1 MSDRDDLGLL
11 APAERDLRLDLMRG
25 IGQWMVFLDHIPYD
39 IVSWLTLRN
48 YGFSDAAE
56 FFVFISG
63 YTAGFVYGPA
73 VANRQYLAASKRLLK
88 RAWQLYIAHIFLFLF
103 FIAQIAR
110 AARRFDNPMYG
121 NEYNIFLFLEHPDV
135 MIGQALMLKF
145 KPVDL
150 DVLPL
155 YIVLVLALPA
165 ILWGLYKRPGL
176 TLLGSAIFYVLARVF
191 DWNLPSFPS
200 GNWYFNPFAWQLLF
214 VFGAWCGVTKAE
226 KIAPLIKS
234 RAVMAL
240 ALAWIAFSFL
250 IVMTWHVPWLD
261 AMVPRWMIH
270 IIYPIDKSDLDMFR
284 LVHFLA
290 LAVVFVRYVP
300 RRWPGLRSRALRPLI
315 LIGQN
320 SLPIFCL
327 GVFLSFAAHW
337 FLVQIEGDVTAQILV
352 SLAGMMIMVAVAWV
366 LNKFK
371 ALPDHFAL
379 PKAAAPEQAVRRA
392 LPRGPSNSPA

>member
-1 MSDRDDLGLL
+1 MADRNGVGLL

-39 IVSWLTLRN
+39 IVTWLTLRN

-73 VANRQYLAASKRLLK
+73 MAHGQYFAATKRLLK
-88 RAWQLYIAHIFLFLF
+88 RAWQLYVAHIFLFLVF
-103 FIAQIAR
+103 VAQIAR

-121 NEYNIFLFLEHPDV
+121 DEYNIFLFLEHPDV
-135 MIGQALMLKF
+135 MIGQTLMLKF

-155 YIVLVLALPA
+155 YIVLVLALPM
-165 ILWGLYKRPGL
+165 ILWGLIKAPRW
-176 TLLGSAIFYVLARVF
+176 TLLASAVLYVLARMF
-191 DWNLPSFPS
+191 DWNLPSFPG
-200 GNWYFNPFAWQLLF
+200 GNWYFNPFAWQMLF
-214 VFGAWCGVTKAE
+214 VFGAWCGLTKAAE
-226 KIAPLIKS
+226 IAPLIRS
-234 RAVMAL
+234 RAVLIA

-250 IVMTWHVPWLD
+250 IVMTWHVPALG
-261 AMVPRWMIH
+261 AMIPKWMMN

-284 LVHFLA
+284 LIHFLA
-290 LAVVFVRYVP
+290 LAAVFVRYIP
-300 RRWPGLRSRALRPLI
+300 RQWPALHSRILRPLI

-337 FLVQIEGDVTAQILV
+337 FLVQIEGDILAQILV
-352 SLAGMMIMVAVAWV
+352 SVAGMAIMVGAAWL
-366 LNKFK
+366 LNMFK
-371 ALPDHFAL
+371 AVPDHFE
-379 PKAAAPEQAVRRA
+379 PSKTVAPETA
-392 LPRGPSNSPA
+392 

>member
-1 MSDRDDLGLL
+1 MADRNGVGLL

-39 IVSWLTLRN
+39 VVTWLTLRN

-73 VANRQYLAASKRLLK
+73 VAYGQYFAATKRLLK
-88 RAWQLYIAHIFLFLF
+88 RAWQLYVAHIFLFLF
-103 FIAQIAR
+103 FVAQIAR

-135 MIGQALMLKF
+135 MIGQTLMLKF

-155 YIVLVLALPA
+155 YIVLVLALPM
-165 ILWGLYKRPGL
+165 ILYGLVKIPRW
-176 TLLGSAIFYVLARVF
+176 TLLGSAVLYVLARMF
-191 DWNLPSFPS
+191 DWNLPSFPG
-200 GNWYFNPFAWQLLF
+200 GNWYFNPFAWQMLF
-214 VFGAWCGVTKAE
+214 VFGAWCGLTKAAE
-226 KIAPLIKS
+226 IAPLIKS
-234 RAVMAL
+234 RAVEIL

-250 IVMTWHVPWLD
+250 IVMTWHIPALGALVPQ
-261 AMVPRWMIH
+261 WMIH

-284 LVHFLA
+284 LIHFLA
-290 LAVVFVRYVP
+290 LAVVFVRYIP
-300 RRWPGLRSRALRPLI
+300 RQWPALHSPILRPLI

-320 SLPIFCL
+320 SLPMFCL

-337 FLVQIEGDVTAQILV
+337 FLVQIEGDILAQILV
-352 SLAGMMIMVAVAWV
+352 SVTGMAIMVGAAW
-366 LNKFK
+366 LLSKFK
-371 ALPDHFAL
+371 AVPDHFEVSS
-379 PKAAAPEQAVRRA
+379 PAAPETA
-392 LPRGPSNSPA
+392 

>member
-1 MSDRDDLGLL
+1 MADQRGPGLL
-11 APAERDLRLDLMRG
+11 SPAERDLRLDLMRG

-39 IVSWLTLRN
+39 VVSWLTLRN

-73 VANRQYLAASKRLLK
+73 VVHGQLLGATKRLLK

-110 AARRFDNPMYG
+110 AARKFDNPMYG

-155 YIVLVLALPA
+155 YIVLVLALPV
-165 ILWGLYKRPGL
+165 ILWGLVKRPYW
-176 TLLGSAIFYVLARVF
+176 TMLGSAVLYVLARLF

-214 VFGAWCGVTKAE
+214 VFGAWCGLSGAV
-226 KIAPLIKS
+226 KIAPLIRS
-234 RAVMAL
+234 RAVLAL
-240 ALAWIAFSFL
+240 ALVWIAFSFL
-250 IVMTWHVPWLD
+250 IVMTWHVPMLD
-261 AMVPRWMIH
+261 AMVPKWLIH
-270 IIYPIDKSDLDMFR
+270 VIYPIDKSDLDMFR
-284 LVHFLA
+284 LIHFLA
-290 LAVVFVRYVP
+290 LAVVFVRYIP
-300 RRWPGLRSRALRPLI
+300 RSWPMLHSRVLRPLV
-315 LIGQN
+315 LIGQH
-320 SLPIFCL
+320 SLPMFCL

-337 FLVQIEGDVTAQILV
+337 FLVQIEGDVIAQILV
-352 SLAGMMIMVAVAWV
+352 SVAGMMAMVGAAW
-366 LNKFK
+366 LLDRFK
-371 ALPDHFAL
+371 AVPDHFELTGEPSKGL
-379 PKAAAPEQAVRRA
+379 PKQATPESA
-392 LPRGPSNSPA
+392 

>member
-1 MSDRDDLGLL
+1 LS
-11 APAERDLRLDLMRG
+11 PAERDLRLDLMRG

-39 IVSWLTLRN
+39 VVSWLTLRN

-73 VANRQYLAASKRLLK
+73 VIYGQLLGATKRLLK

-103 FIAQIAR
+103 FTAQIAR
-110 AARRFDNPMYG
+110 AARKFDNPMYG

-135 MIGQALMLKF
+135 MIGQTLMLKF

-155 YIVLVLALPA
+155 YIVLVLALPL
-165 ILWGLYKRPGL
+165 ILWGLVKRPYL
-176 TLLGSAIFYVLARVF
+176 TMLGSAVLYVLARVF

-214 VFGAWCGVTKAE
+214 VFGAWCGLTGAV
-226 KIAPLIKS
+226 KIAPLIRS
-234 RAVMAL
+234 RVVLAL
-240 ALAWIAFSFL
+240 ALVWIAFSFV
-250 IVMTWHVPWLD
+250 IVMTWHVPMLD
-261 AMVPRWMIH
+261 AMVPKWLIH

-284 LVHFLA
+284 LIHFLA
-290 LAVVFVRYVP
+290 LAVVFVRYIP
-300 RRWPGLRSRALRPLI
+300 RSWPMLHSRLLRPLV
-315 LIGQN
+315 LIGQH

-337 FLVQIEGDVTAQILV
+337 FLVQIEGDVVAQILV
-352 SLAGMMIMVAVAWV
+352 SLAGMMAMVGAAWV
-366 LNKFK
+366 LDRFK
-371 ALPDHFAL
+371 AVPDHFELSGEPSKGL
-379 PKAAAPEQAVRRA
+379 PKQATPESAT
-392 LPRGPSNSPA
+392 P

>member
-1 MSDRDDLGLL
+1 MADRNGVGLL
-11 APAERDLRLDLMRG
+11 AVAERDLRLDLMRG

-39 IVSWLTLRN
+39 VVTWLTLRN

-73 VANRQYLAASKRLLK
+73 VAYGQYFAATKRLLK
-88 RAWQLYIAHIFLFLF
+88 RAWQLYVAHIFLFLF
-103 FIAQIAR
+103 FVAQIAR

-135 MIGQALMLKF
+135 MIGQTLMLKF

-155 YIVLVLALPA
+155 YIVLVLALPL
-165 ILWGLYKRPGL
+165 ILYGLVKVPRW
-176 TLLGSAIFYVLARVF
+176 TLLASAVLYVLARMF
-191 DWNLPSFPS
+191 DWNLPSFPG
-200 GNWYFNPFAWQLLF
+200 GNWYFNPFAWQMLF
-214 VFGAWCGVTKAE
+214 VFGAWCGLTKAAE
-226 KIAPLIKS
+226 IAPLIKS
-234 RAVMAL
+234 RAVEIL

-250 IVMTWHVPWLD
+250 IVMTWHIPALGALVPQ
-261 AMVPRWMIH
+261 WMIH

-284 LVHFLA
+284 LIHFLA
-290 LAVVFVRYVP
+290 LAVVFVRYIP
-300 RRWPGLRSRALRPLI
+300 RQWPALHSPILRPLI

-320 SLPIFCL
+320 SLPMFCL

-337 FLVQIEGDVTAQILV
+337 FLVQIEGDILAQILV
-352 SLAGMMIMVAVAWV
+352 SVTGMAIMVGAAW
-366 LNKFK
+366 LLSKFK
-371 ALPDHFAL
+371 AVPDHFEVSS
-379 PKAAAPEQAVRRA
+379 PAAPETA
-392 LPRGPSNSPA
+392 

>member
-1 MSDRDDLGLL
+1 MADRNGVGLL

-39 IVSWLTLRN
+39 VVTWLTLRN

-73 VANRQYLAASKRLLK
+73 VAYGQYFAATKRLLK
-88 RAWQLYIAHIFLFLF
+88 RAWQLYVAHIFLFLF
-103 FIAQIAR
+103 FVAQIAR

-135 MIGQALMLKF
+135 MIGQTLMLKF

-155 YIVLVLALPA
+155 YIVLVLALPM
-165 ILWGLYKRPGL
+165 ILYGLVKIPRW
-176 TLLGSAIFYVLARVF
+176 TLFASAVLYVLARMF
-191 DWNLPSFPS
+191 DWNLPSFPG
-200 GNWYFNPFAWQLLF
+200 GNWYFNPFAWQMLF
-214 VFGAWCGVTKAE
+214 VFGAWCGLTKAAE
-226 KIAPLIKS
+226 IAPLIKS
-234 RAVMAL
+234 RAVEIL

-250 IVMTWHVPWLD
+250 IVMTWHIPALGALVPQ
-261 AMVPRWMIH
+261 WMIH

-284 LVHFLA
+284 LIHFLA
-290 LAVVFVRYVP
+290 LAVVFVRYIP
-300 RRWPGLRSRALRPLI
+300 RQWPALHSPILRPLI

-320 SLPIFCL
+320 SLPMFCL

-337 FLVQIEGDVTAQILV
+337 FLVQIEGDIPAQILV
-352 SLAGMMIMVAVAWV
+352 SVAGMAIMVGAAW
-366 LNKFK
+366 LLSKFK
-371 ALPDHFAL
+371 AVPDHFEVADTVA
-379 PKAAAPEQAVRRA
+379 PKTA
-392 LPRGPSNSPA
+392 

>member
-1 MSDRDDLGLL
+1 MPDQNDDGLL
-11 APAERDLRLDLMRG
+11 GPGERDLRLDLVRG

-73 VANRQYLAASKRLLK
+73 MAHGQFLAATKRLLK
-88 RAWQLYIAHIFLFLF
+88 RAWQLYVAHIFLFLF
-103 FIAQIAR
+103 FVAQIAR

-121 NEYNIFLFLEHPDV
+121 NEYNIFLFLERPDI
-135 MIGQALMLKF
+135 MIGQTLMLKF

-165 ILWGLYKRPGL
+165 ILLGLVKFPRL
-176 TLLGSAIFYVLARVF
+176 TLLGSAVFYALARYF
-191 DWNLPSFPS
+191 DWNLPSYPG

-214 VFGAWCGVTKAE
+214 VFGVWCGLNGAAE
-226 KIAPLIKS
+226 IGALIRS
-234 RAVMAL
+234 RAALIL
-240 ALAWIAFSFL
+240 ALIWIAFSFV
-250 IVMTWHVPWLD
+250 IVMTWHIPVVD
-261 AMVPRWMIH
+261 AMVPKWLIK
-270 IIYPIDKSDLDMFR
+270 IIYPIDKSDLDLFR

-290 LAVVFVRYVP
+290 LAVVFVRYIP
-300 RRWPGLRSRALRPLI
+300 RDWPGLRSKLAYPLI
-315 LIGQN
+315 LMGQH

-337 FLVQIEGDVTAQILV
+337 FLVQIEGDIPAQIMV
-352 SLAGMMIMVAVAWV
+352 SVVGMTTMVATAWV
-366 LNKFK
+366 LGKFK
-371 ALPDHFAL
+371 ALPDHFASRNPVT
-379 PKAAAPEQAVRRA
+379 PKSV
-392 LPRGPSNSPA
+392 

>member
-1 MSDRDDLGLL
+1 MTDHKDEGLL

-73 VANRQYLAASKRLLK
+73 MAHGQFLAATKRLLK
-88 RAWQLYIAHIFLFLF
+88 RAWQLYVAHIFLFLF
-103 FIAQIAR
+103 FVAQIAR
-110 AARRFDNPMYG
+110 AARRSDNPMYG
-121 NEYNIFLFLEHPDV
+121 NEYNILLFLEHPDI
-135 MIGQALMLKF
+135 MIGQALALKF

-165 ILWGLYKRPGL
+165 VLWGLVKLPRW
-176 TLLGSAIFYVLARVF
+176 TLLGSAVLYVLARIF
-191 DWNLPSFPS
+191 DWNLPSFP
-200 GNWYFNPFAWQLLF
+200 GGKWYFNPFAWQLLF
-214 VFGAWCGVTKAE
+214 VFGVWCGLNRATE
-226 KIAPLIKS
+226 IAALIRS
-234 RAVMAL
+234 RAVLTL
-240 ALAWIAFSFL
+240 AVAWIVFSFL
-250 IVMTWHVPWLD
+250 IVMSWHVPLLESLIPKPL
-261 AMVPRWMIH
+261 MH
-270 IIYPIDKSDLDMFR
+270 LIYPIDKSDLDMFR
-284 LVHFLA
+284 LIHFLA
-290 LAVVFVRYVP
+290 LAAVFVRYVP
-300 RRWPGLRSRALRPLI
+300 RDWPMLHSNLLRPLV
-315 LIGQN
+315 LCGQH

-337 FLVQIEGDVTAQILV
+337 FLVQIEGDIPAQIMV
-352 SLAGMMIMVAVAWV
+352 SVLGIMAMVATAW
-366 LNKFK
+366 LLDRFK

-379 PKAAAPEQAVRRA
+379 PKAATSKSA
-392 LPRGPSNSPA
+392 

>member
-1 MSDRDDLGLL
+1 MADHNDDGLL

-73 VANRQYLAASKRLLK
+73 MAHGQVLAATKRLLK
-88 RAWQLYIAHIFLFLF
+88 RAWQLYVAHIFLFLF
-103 FIAQIAR
+103 FVAQISR

-135 MIGQALMLKF
+135 MIGQALALKF

-155 YIVLVLALPA
+155 YIVLALALPA
-165 ILWGLYKRPGL
+165 ILWGLIKLPRW
-176 TLLGSAIFYVLARVF
+176 TLLGSAVLYVLARVF
-191 DWNLPSFPS
+191 DWNLPSFPG

-214 VFGAWCGVTKAE
+214 VFGVWCGLTRAAE
-226 KIAPLIKS
+226 IAAFLRSRTVLIL
-234 RAVMAL
+234 AV
-240 ALAWIAFSFL
+240 AWIVFSFL
-250 IVMTWHVPWLD
+250 IVMTWHVPLLESLI
-261 AMVPRWMIH
+261 PKSLIH
-270 IIYPIDKSDLDMFR
+270 VIYPIDKSDLDMFR
-284 LVHFLA
+284 LIHFLA

-300 RRWPGLRSRALRPLI
+300 RDWPALRSKLLRPLI
-315 LIGQN
+315 LVGQN
-320 SLPIFCL
+320 SLPMFCL

-337 FLVQIEGDVTAQILV
+337 FLVQIEGDIPAQILV
-352 SLAGMMIMVAVAWV
+352 SVAGMATMVAVAWL
-366 LNKFK
+366 LNRFK

-379 PKAAAPEQAVRRA
+379 PKAVTPGSA
-392 LPRGPSNSPA
+392 

>member
-1 MSDRDDLGLL
+1 MANHNDDGLVG
-11 APAERDLRLDLMRG
+11 PAERDLRLDLMRG

-73 VANRQYLAASKRLLK
+73 MAHGQFLAATKRLLK
-88 RAWQLYIAHIFLFLF
+88 RAWQLYVAHIFLFLF
-103 FIAQIAR
+103 FVAQISR

-135 MIGQALMLKF
+135 MIGQALALKF

-165 ILWGLYKRPGL
+165 ILWGLIKLPRW
-176 TLLGSAIFYVLARVF
+176 TLLGSAVLYVLARIF
-191 DWNLPSFPS
+191 DWNLPSFPG
-200 GNWYFNPFAWQLLF
+200 GNWYFNPCAWQLLF
-214 VFGAWCGVTKAE
+214 VFGVWCGLTRAAE
-226 KIAPLIKS
+226 IAAFLRSRTVLIL
-234 RAVMAL
+234 AV
-240 ALAWIAFSFL
+240 AWIVFSFL
-250 IVMTWHVPWLD
+250 IVMTWHVPLLESLI
-261 AMVPRWMIH
+261 PKSLIH
-270 IIYPIDKSDLDMFR
+270 VIYPIAKSDLDMFR
-284 LVHFLA
+284 LIHFLA

-300 RRWPGLRSRALRPLI
+300 RDWPALRSKLLRPLI
-315 LIGQN
+315 LVGQN

-337 FLVQIEGDVTAQILV
+337 FLVQIEGDIPAQILV
-352 SLAGMMIMVAVAWV
+352 SVAGMATMAAVAWL
-366 LNKFK
+366 LNRFK

-379 PKAAAPEQAVRRA
+379 PKAVTPGSA
-392 LPRGPSNSPA
+392 

>member
-1 MSDRDDLGLL
+1 MADQNDDGLL
-11 APAERDLRLDLMRG
+11 GPAERDLRLDLMRG

-73 VANRQYLAASKRLLK
+73 VANGQFLAATKRLMK
-88 RAWQLYIAHIFLFLF
+88 RAWHLYVAHIFLFLF
-103 FIAQIAR
+103 FVAQIAR

-121 NEYNIFLFLEHPDV
+121 DEYNIFLFLEHPDV
-135 MIGQALMLKF
+135 MIGQTLMLKF

-165 ILWGLYKRPGL
+165 ILWGLVKIPRW
-176 TLLGSAIFYVLARVF
+176 TLLGSAVLYVLARYF
-191 DWNLPSFPS
+191 DWNLPSFPG

-214 VFGAWCGVTKAE
+214 VFGTWCGLNGAAE
-226 KIAPLIKS
+226 IATLIRS
-234 RAVMAL
+234 RAVLML
-240 ALAWIAFSFL
+240 ALAWIAFAFL
-250 IVMTWHVPWLD
+250 IVMTWHLPTLGALVPQWL
-261 AMVPRWMIH
+261 IH
-270 IIYPIDKSDLDMFR
+270 VIYPIDKSDLDMFR
-284 LVHFLA
+284 LIHFLA

-300 RRWPGLRSRALRPLI
+300 RNWPALRSNLLRPLV
-315 LIGQN
+315 LVGQH

-337 FLVQIEGDVTAQILV
+337 FLVQIEGDIAAQILV
-352 SLAGMMIMVAVAWV
+352 SVAGMATMVGVAWV
-366 LNKFK
+366 LDKFR
-371 ALPDHFAL
+371 ALPDHFA
-379 PKAAAPEQAVRRA
+379 PRKAEAAETA
-392 LPRGPSNSPA
+392 

>member
-1 MSDRDDLGLL
+1 MTDQDDDGLL
-11 APAERDLRLDLMRG
+11 GPGERDLRLDLMRG
-25 IGQWMVFLDHIPYD
+25 IGQWMVFLDHVPYD

-73 VANRQYLAASKRLLK
+73 IANGQFLAATKRLLK
-88 RAWQLYIAHIFLFLF
+88 RAWHLYVAHIFLFLF
-103 FIAQIAR
+103 FVAQIAR

-121 NEYNIFLFLEHPDV
+121 DEYNIFLFLEHPDV
-135 MIGQALMLKF
+135 MIGQTLMLKF

-165 ILWGLYKRPGL
+165 ILWGLVKIPRW
-176 TLLGSAIFYVLARVF
+176 TLLGSAVLYTLARYF
-191 DWNLPSFPS
+191 DWNLPSFPG

-214 VFGAWCGVTKAE
+214 VFGTWCGLNGAAE
-226 KIAPLIKS
+226 IATFVRS
-234 RAVMAL
+234 RAVLIL

-250 IVMTWHVPWLD
+250 IVMTWHIPALGAMIPQWL
-261 AMVPRWMIH
+261 IH
-270 IIYPIDKSDLDMFR
+270 VIYPIDKSDLDMFR
-284 LVHFLA
+284 LIHFLA
-290 LAVVFVRYVP
+290 LAVVFVHYVP
-300 RRWPGLRSRALRPLI
+300 RDWPALRSNLLRPLV
-315 LIGQN
+315 LVGQH

-337 FLVQIEGDVTAQILV
+337 FLVQIEGDIVAQILV
-352 SLAGMMIMVAVAWV
+352 SFAGMATMVGVAWV
-366 LNKFK
+366 LDKFK
-371 ALPDHFAL
+371 ALPDRFA
-379 PKAAAPEQAVRRA
+379 PRKAATPESA
-392 LPRGPSNSPA
+392 

>member
-1 MSDRDDLGLL
+1 MANHNDDGLVG
-11 APAERDLRLDLMRG
+11 PAERDLRLDLMRG

-73 VANRQYLAASKRLLK
+73 MAHGQFLAATKRLLK
-88 RAWQLYIAHIFLFLF
+88 RAWQLYVAHIFLFLF
-103 FIAQIAR
+103 FVAQIAR
-110 AARRFDNPMYG
+110 AARKFDNPMYG

-165 ILWGLYKRPGL
+165 VLWGLIKIPRW
-176 TLLGSAIFYVLARVF
+176 TLLGSAILYVLARVF
-191 DWNLPSFPS
+191 DWNLPSFPG

-214 VFGAWCGVTKAE
+214 VFGVWCGLGKASE
-226 KIAPLIKS
+226 IAGFIRS
-234 RAVMAL
+234 RAVLIL

-250 IVMTWHVPWLD
+250 IVMTWHVPMLD
-261 AMVPRWMIH
+261 AMTPKWLIH
-270 IIYPIDKSDLDMFR
+270 VIYPIDKSDLDMFR
-284 LVHFLA
+284 LIHFLA
-290 LAVVFVRYVP
+290 LAVVFVRYIP
-300 RRWPGLRSRALRPLI
+300 RHWPALHSNLLRPLI

-320 SLPIFCL
+320 SLPMFCL

-337 FLVQIEGDVTAQILV
+337 FLVQIEGDIPAQILV
-352 SLAGMMIMVAVAWV
+352 SVVGMATMVGAAWL
-366 LNKFK
+366 LNRFK

-379 PKAAAPEQAVRRA
+379 PKAAAPESV
-392 LPRGPSNSPA
+392 

>member
-1 MSDRDDLGLL
+1 MANHNDDGLL

-39 IVSWLTLRN
+39 IVSWLTPRN

-56 FFVFISG
+56 FFVSISG

-73 VANRQYLAASKRLLK
+73 MAHGQFLAATKRLLK
-88 RAWQLYIAHIFLFLF
+88 RAWQLYVAHIFLFLF
-103 FIAQIAR
+103 FVAQIAR
-110 AARRFDNPMYG
+110 AARKFDNPMYG

-145 KPVDL
+145 KPVVL

-165 ILWGLYKRPGL
+165 VLWGLIKIPRW
-176 TLLGSAIFYVLARVF
+176 TLLGSAILYVLARVF
-191 DWNLPSFPS
+191 DCDLPSLPG

-214 VFGAWCGVTKAE
+214 VFGVWCGLGKASE
-226 KIAPLIKS
+226 IAGFIRS
-234 RAVMAL
+234 RAVLIL

-250 IVMTWHVPWLD
+250 IVMTWHVPMLD
-261 AMVPRWMIH
+261 AMTPKWLIH
-270 IIYPIDKSDLDMFR
+270 VIYPIDKSDLDMFR
-284 LVHFLA
+284 LIHFLA
-290 LAVVFVRYVP
+290 LAVVFVRYIP
-300 RRWPGLRSRALRPLI
+300 RHWPALHSNLLRPLI

-320 SLPIFCL
+320 SLPMFCL

-337 FLVQIEGDVTAQILV
+337 FLVQIEGDIPAQILV
-352 SLAGMMIMVAVAWV
+352 SVVGMATMVGAAWL
-366 LNKFK
+366 LNPFK

-379 PKAAAPEQAVRRA
+379 PKAAAPESV
-392 LPRGPSNSPA
+392 

>member
-1 MSDRDDLGLL
+1 MADRNGVGLL

-39 IVSWLTLRN
+39 IVTWLTLRN

-73 VANRQYLAASKRLLK
+73 MAYGQYFAATKRLLK
-88 RAWQLYIAHIFLFLF
+88 RAWQLYVAHIFLFLF
-103 FIAQIAR
+103 FVAQIAR

-135 MIGQALMLKF
+135 MIGQTLMLKF

-155 YIVLVLALPA
+155 YIVLVLALPM
-165 ILWGLYKRPGL
+165 ILYGLVKIPRS
-176 TLLGSAIFYVLARVF
+176 TLLASAVLYVLARMF
-191 DWNLPSFPS
+191 DWNLPSFPG
-200 GNWYFNPFAWQLLF
+200 GNWYFNPFAWQMLF
-214 VFGAWCGVTKAE
+214 VFGAWCGLTKAAE
-226 KIAPLIKS
+226 IAPLIKS
-234 RAVMAL
+234 RAVEIL

-250 IVMTWHVPWLD
+250 IVMTWHIPALGALVPQ
-261 AMVPRWMIH
+261 WMIH

-284 LVHFLA
+284 LIHFLA
-290 LAVVFVRYVP
+290 LAVVFVRYIP
-300 RRWPGLRSRALRPLI
+300 RQWPALHSPILRPLI

-320 SLPIFCL
+320 SLPMFCL

-337 FLVQIEGDVTAQILV
+337 FLVQIEGDILAQILV
-352 SLAGMMIMVAVAWV
+352 SVAGMSIMVGAAW
-366 LNKFK
+366 LLSKFK
-371 ALPDHFAL
+371 AVPDHFEASETVA
-379 PKAAAPEQAVRRA
+379 PKTA
-392 LPRGPSNSPA
+392 

>member
-1 MSDRDDLGLL
+1 MTDQDDDGLL
-11 APAERDLRLDLMRG
+11 GPGERDLRLDLMRG
-25 IGQWMVFLDHIPYD
+25 IGQWMVFLDHVPYD

-73 VANRQYLAASKRLLK
+73 IANGQFLAATKRLLK
-88 RAWQLYIAHIFLFLF
+88 RAWHLYVAHIFLFLF
-103 FIAQIAR
+103 FVAQIAR

-135 MIGQALMLKF
+135 MIGQTLMLKF

-155 YIVLVLALPA
+155 YIVLVLSLPA
-165 ILWGLYKRPGL
+165 ILLGLVKIPRW
-176 TLLGSAIFYVLARVF
+176 TLLGSAVLYTLARYF
-191 DWNLPSFPS
+191 DWNLPSFPG

-214 VFGAWCGVTKAE
+214 VFGTWCGLNGAAE
-226 KIAPLIKS
+226 IATFVRS
-234 RAVMAL
+234 RAVLIL

-250 IVMTWHVPWLD
+250 IVMTWHIPALG
-261 AMVPRWMIH
+261 AMIPQWMIH
-270 IIYPIDKSDLDMFR
+270 VIYPIDKSDLDMFR
-284 LVHFLA
+284 LIHFLA

-300 RRWPGLRSRALRPLI
+300 RDWPALRSNLLRPLV
-315 LIGQN
+315 LVGQH

-337 FLVQIEGDVTAQILV
+337 FLVQIEGDIVAQILV
-352 SLAGMMIMVAVAWV
+352 SFAGMATMVGVAWV
-366 LNKFK
+366 LDKFR
-371 ALPDHFAL
+371 ALPDHFA
-379 PKAAAPEQAVRRA
+379 PRKPAAPESA
-392 LPRGPSNSPA
+392 

>member
-1 MSDRDDLGLL
+1 MADRNDAGLVGPD
-11 APAERDLRLDLMRG
+11 ARDLRLDLMRG
-25 IGQWMVFLDHIPYD
+25 IGQFMVFLDHIPYD

-73 VANRQYLAASKRLLK
+73 MRSGQMLAATKRLLK
-88 RAWQLYIAHIFLFLF
+88 RAWQLYVAHIFLFLF
-103 FIAQIAR
+103 FVAQIAR

-135 MIGQALMLKF
+135 MIGQALLLKF

-155 YIVLVLALPA
+155 YIVLVLALPFV
-165 ILWGLYKRPGL
+165 LWGLVRRPNW
-176 TLLGSAIFYVLARVF
+176 TLFASAVFYVLARVF
-191 DWNLPSFPS
+191 DWNLPSYPT

-214 VFGAWCGVTKAE
+214 IFGVWCGIGETAQ
-226 KIAPLIKS
+226 IATWLRS
-234 RAVMAL
+234 RALLFVS
-240 ALAWIAFSFL
+240 LAWIAFSFL
-250 IVMTWHVPWLD
+250 IVMTWHFPVLEPLVPK
-261 AMVPRWMIH
+261 WMAH
-270 IIYPIDKSDLDMFR
+270 AIYPIDKSDLDMFR
-284 LVHFLA
+284 LIHFLA

-300 RRWPGLRSRALRPLI
+300 REWPALTSMALRPLV
-315 LIGQN
+315 LVGQH

-337 FLVQIEGDVTAQILV
+337 FLAQIEGDIFAQILV
-352 SLAGMMIMVAVAWV
+352 SFAGMAIMVAVAWA
-366 LNKFK
+366 LGRFK
-371 ALPDHFAL
+371 ALPDKFVTPDAT
-379 PKAAAPEQAVRRA
+379 APGLASR
-392 LPRGPSNSPA
+392 

>member
-1 MSDRDDLGLL
+1 MAAHTDDGLL

-48 YGFSDAAE
+48 FGFSDAAE

-73 VANRQYLAASKRLLK
+73 IANGQFLAATKRLLK
-88 RAWQLYIAHIFLFLF
+88 RAWQLYVAHIFLFLF
-103 FIAQIAR
+103 FVAQISR

-121 NEYNIFLFLEHPDV
+121 NEYNIFLFLEHPDI
-135 MIGQALMLKF
+135 MIGQALALKF

-165 ILWGLYKRPGL
+165 ILWGLIKFPRW
-176 TLLGSAIFYVLARVF
+176 TLLGSAVLYVLARVF
-191 DWNLPSFPS
+191 DWNLPSFPG

-214 VFGAWCGVTKAE
+214 VFGVWSGLNRAAE
-226 KIAPLIKS
+226 IAAFIRS
-234 RAVMAL
+234 RAVLIL
-240 ALAWIAFSFL
+240 AIAWIVFSFL
-250 IVMTWHVPWLD
+250 IVMTWHVPFMESLIPKSLIR
-261 AMVPRWMIH
+261 V
-270 IIYPIDKSDLDMFR
+270 IYPIDKSDLDMFR
-284 LVHFLA
+284 LIHFLA

-300 RRWPGLRSRALRPLI
+300 RDWPMLHSRILRPLI
-315 LIGQN
+315 LCGQN

-337 FLVQIEGDVTAQILV
+337 FLVQIEGDIPAQIMV
-352 SLAGMMIMVAVAWV
+352 SLVGIVTMVGAAWL
-366 LNKFK
+366 LNRFR
-371 ALPDHFAL
+371 ALPDHFVL
-379 PKAAAPEQAVRRA
+379 PKVATPGSA
-392 LPRGPSNSPA
+392 

>member
-1 MSDRDDLGLL
+1 MADRNGVGLL

-73 VANRQYLAASKRLLK
+73 MAYGQYFAATKRLLK
-88 RAWQLYIAHIFLFLF
+88 RAWQLYVAHIFLFLF
-103 FIAQIAR
+103 FVAQIAR

-135 MIGQALMLKF
+135 MIGQTLMLKF

-155 YIVLVLALPA
+155 YIVLVLALPM
-165 ILWGLYKRPGL
+165 ILYGLVKIPRW
-176 TLLGSAIFYVLARVF
+176 TLLASAVLYVLARMF
-191 DWNLPSFPS
+191 DWNLPSFPG
-200 GNWYFNPFAWQLLF
+200 GNWYFNPFAWQMLF
-214 VFGAWCGVTKAE
+214 VFGAWCGLTKAAE
-226 KIAPLIKS
+226 IAPLIKS
-234 RAVMAL
+234 RAVEIL

-250 IVMTWHVPWLD
+250 IVMTWHIPALGALVPQ
-261 AMVPRWMIH
+261 WMIH

-284 LVHFLA
+284 LIHFLA
-290 LAVVFVRYVP
+290 LAVVFVRYIP
-300 RRWPGLRSRALRPLI
+300 RQWPALHSPILRPLI

-320 SLPIFCL
+320 SLPMFCL

-337 FLVQIEGDVTAQILV
+337 FLVQIEGDILAQILV
-352 SLAGMMIMVAVAWV
+352 SVAGMSIMVGAAW
-366 LNKFK
+366 LLSKFK
-371 ALPDHFAL
+371 AVPDHFEAADTVA
-379 PKAAAPEQAVRRA
+379 PKTA
-392 LPRGPSNSPA
+392 

>member
-1 MSDRDDLGLL
+1 MADQNDDGLL
-11 APAERDLRLDLMRG
+11 SPGERDLRLDLMRG

-73 VANRQYLAASKRLLK
+73 IASGQILAATKRLLK
-88 RAWQLYIAHIFLFLF
+88 RAWHLYVAHIFLFLF
-103 FIAQIAR
+103 FVAQIAR

-135 MIGQALMLKF
+135 MIGQTLMLKF

-165 ILWGLYKRPGL
+165 ILLGLVKIPRW
-176 TLLGSAIFYVLARVF
+176 TLLGSAVLYVLARYF
-191 DWNLPSFPS
+191 DWNLPSFPG
-200 GNWYFNPFAWQLLF
+200 GNWYFNPFACQLLF
-214 VFGAWCGVTKAE
+214 VFGTWCGLNRAAE
-226 KIAPLIKS
+226 IAALIRS
-234 RAVMAL
+234 RAVLIL
-240 ALAWIAFSFL
+240 ALVWIAFSFL
-250 IVMTWHVPWLD
+250 IVMTWHIPVLD
-261 AMVPRWMIH
+261 AMIPKWMIH
-270 IIYPIDKSDLDMFR
+270 VIYPIDKSDLDMFR
-284 LVHFLA
+284 LIHFLA
-290 LAVVFVRYVP
+290 LAVVFVRYIP
-300 RRWPGLRSRALRPLI
+300 RDWPALRSNLLRPLV
-315 LIGQN
+315 LVGQH

-337 FLVQIEGDVTAQILV
+337 FLVQIEGDIAAQILV
-352 SLAGMMIMVAVAWV
+352 SVAGMAAMVGVAWV
-366 LNKFK
+366 LDKFK
-371 ALPDHFAL
+371 ALPDHFA
-379 PKAAAPEQAVRRA
+379 PRKAATPETA
-392 LPRGPSNSPA
+392 

>member
-1 MSDRDDLGLL
+1 MTDQDDDGLL
-11 APAERDLRLDLMRG
+11 GPGERDLRLDLMRG
-25 IGQWMVFLDHIPYD
+25 IGQWMVFLDHVPYD

-73 VANRQYLAASKRLLK
+73 IANGQFLAATKRLMK
-88 RAWQLYIAHIFLFLF
+88 RAWHLYVAHIFLFLF
-103 FIAQIAR
+103 FVAQIAR

-135 MIGQALMLKF
+135 MIGQTLMLKF

-165 ILWGLYKRPGL
+165 ILLGLVKFPRW
-176 TLLGSAIFYVLARVF
+176 TLLGSAVLYTLARYF
-191 DWNLPSFPS
+191 DWNLPSFPG

-214 VFGAWCGVTKAE
+214 VFGTWCGLNGAAE
-226 KIAPLIKS
+226 IATFVRS
-234 RAVMAL
+234 RAVLIL

-250 IVMTWHVPWLD
+250 IVMTWHIPALG
-261 AMVPRWMIH
+261 AMIPQWMIH
-270 IIYPIDKSDLDMFR
+270 VIYPIDKSDLDMFR
-284 LVHFLA
+284 LIHFLA

-300 RRWPGLRSRALRPLI
+300 RDWPALRSNLLRPLV
-315 LIGQN
+315 LVGQH

-337 FLVQIEGDVTAQILV
+337 FLVQIEGDIVAQILV
-352 SLAGMMIMVAVAWV
+352 SFAGMATMVGVAWV
-366 LNKFK
+366 LDKFR
-371 ALPDHFAL
+371 ALPDHFA
-379 PKAAAPEQAVRRA
+379 PRKAAAPESA
-392 LPRGPSNSPA
+392 

>member
-1 MSDRDDLGLL
+1 MTGQRDDGLL

-73 VANRQYLAASKRLLK
+73 VANGQFLGATKRLLK
-88 RAWQLYIAHIFLFLF
+88 RAWQLYVAHIFLFLF
-103 FIAQIAR
+103 FVAQIAR

-121 NEYNIFLFLEHPDV
+121 NEYNILLFLERPDV
-135 MIGQALMLKF
+135 MIGQTLMLKF

-165 ILWGLYKRPGL
+165 ILWGLVKFPRW
-176 TLLGSAIFYVLARVF
+176 TLLGSAVLYVLARWF
-191 DWNLPSFPS
+191 DWNLPSFPG

-214 VFGAWCGVTKAE
+214 VFGVWCGLNGARE
-226 KIAPLIKS
+226 IAALIRS
-234 RAVMAL
+234 RAVLIL
-240 ALAWIAFSFL
+240 ALAWIAFAFL
-250 IVMTWHVPWLD
+250 IVMTWHIPALD
-261 AMVPRWMIH
+261 AMIPKWLIH
-270 IIYPIDKSDLDMFR
+270 VIYPIDKSNLDMFR
-284 LVHFLA
+284 LIHFLA
-290 LAVVFVRYVP
+290 LAVLFVRHVP
-300 RRWPGLRSRALRPLI
+300 RDWPMLRSNLLRPLV
-315 LIGQN
+315 LIGQH

-337 FLVQIEGDVTAQILV
+337 FLVQIQGDIAAQVLV
-352 SLAGMMIMVAVAWV
+352 SVVGMTAMVGAAWV
-366 LNKFK
+366 LDKFK
-371 ALPDHFAL
+371 AIPDHFTP
-379 PKAAAPEQAVRRA
+379 PKAVTPEPV
-392 LPRGPSNSPA
+392 

>member
-1 MSDRDDLGLL
+1 MADQRGPGLL
-11 APAERDLRLDLMRG
+11 SPAERDLRLDLMRG

-39 IVSWLTLRN
+39 VVSWLTLRN

-73 VANRQYLAASKRLLK
+73 VVHGQLLGATKRLLK

-110 AARRFDNPMYG
+110 AARKFDNPMYG

-155 YIVLVLALPA
+155 YIVLVLALPV
-165 ILWGLYKRPGL
+165 ILWGLVKRPYW
-176 TLLGSAIFYVLARVF
+176 TMLGSAVLYVLARLF

-214 VFGAWCGVTKAE
+214 VFGAWCGLSGAV
-226 KIAPLIKS
+226 KIAPLIRS
-234 RAVMAL
+234 RAVLAL
-240 ALAWIAFSFL
+240 ALVWIAFSFL
-250 IVMTWHVPWLD
+250 IVMTWHVPMLD
-261 AMVPRWMIH
+261 AMVPKWLIH
-270 IIYPIDKSDLDMFR
+270 VIYPIDKSDLDMFR
-284 LVHFLA
+284 LIHFLA
-290 LAVVFVRYVP
+290 LAVVFVRYIP
-300 RRWPGLRSRALRPLI
+300 RSWPMLHSRLLRPLV
-315 LIGQN
+315 LIGQH
-320 SLPIFCL
+320 SLPMFCL

-337 FLVQIEGDVTAQILV
+337 FLVQIEGDVIAQILV
-352 SLAGMMIMVAVAWV
+352 SVAGMMAMVGAAW
-366 LNKFK
+366 LLDRFK
-371 ALPDHFAL
+371 AVPDHFELTGEPSKGL
-379 PKAAAPEQAVRRA
+379 PKQATPESA
-392 LPRGPSNSPA
+392 

>member
-1 MSDRDDLGLL
+1 MAYHNDTCIVG
-11 APAERDLRLDLMRG
+11 PAESDLRLDLMRG

-56 FFVFISG
+56 FFVFMSG

-73 VANRQYLAASKRLLK
+73 MAHGQVLAATKRLLK
-88 RAWQLYIAHIFLFLF
+88 RAWQLYVAHIFLFLF
-103 FIAQIAR
+103 FVAQISR

-135 MIGQALMLKF
+135 MIGQALALKF

-165 ILWGLYKRPGL
+165 ILWGLVKSPRW
-176 TLLGSAIFYVLARVF
+176 TLLASAVLYVLARVF
-191 DWNLPSFPS
+191 DWNLPSFPG
-200 GNWYFNPFAWQLLF
+200 GNWYFNPFAWQMLF
-214 VFGAWCGVTKAE
+214 VFGAWCGLSGAAP
-226 KIAPLIKS
+226 IATLIRS
-234 RAVMAL
+234 RAVLIL

-250 IVMTWHVPWLD
+250 IVMTWQVPFLD
-261 AMVPRWMIH
+261 AMVPKWMIH

-284 LVHFLA
+284 LIHFLA
-290 LAVVFVRYVP
+290 LAVVFVRYIP
-300 RRWPGLRSRALRPLI
+300 RQWPALHSRALRPLI
-315 LIGQN
+315 LIAQN
-320 SLPIFCL
+320 SLPMFCL

-337 FLVQIEGDVTAQILV
+337 FLVQIEGDILAQILV
-352 SLAGMMIMVAVAWV
+352 SVVGMMTMVAVAWV
-366 LNKFK
+366 LNMFK
-371 ALPDHFAL
+371 AVPDHFA
-379 PKAAAPEQAVRRA
+379 PPE
-392 LPRGPSNSPA
+392 

>member
-1 MSDRDDLGLL
+1 MADQNDDGLL
-11 APAERDLRLDLMRG
+11 APAERDLRLDLVRG

-73 VANRQYLAASKRLLK
+73 VANGQLLAATKRLLK
-88 RAWQLYIAHIFLFLF
+88 RAWHLYVAHIFLFLF
-103 FIAQIAR
+103 FVAQIAR

-135 MIGQALMLKF
+135 MIGQTLMLKF

-165 ILWGLYKRPGL
+165 ILWGLVKIPRW
-176 TLLGSAIFYVLARVF
+176 TLLGSSVLYVLARYF
-191 DWNLPSFPS
+191 DWNLPSFPG

-214 VFGAWCGVTKAE
+214 VFGTWCGLNGAAE
-226 KIAPLIKS
+226 IAALIRS
-234 RAVMAL
+234 RAVLIL
-240 ALAWIAFSFL
+240 ALVWIAFSFL
-250 IVMTWHVPWLD
+250 IVMTWHLPALD
-261 AMVPRWMIH
+261 AMIPKWMIH
-270 IIYPIDKSDLDMFR
+270 VIYPIDKSDLDMFR
-284 LVHFLA
+284 LIHFLA

-300 RRWPGLRSRALRPLI
+300 RNWPALRSNLLRPLV
-315 LIGQN
+315 LVGQH

-337 FLVQIEGDVTAQILV
+337 FLVQIEGDIAAQIVV
-352 SLAGMMIMVAVAWV
+352 SVAGMAAMVGVAWV
-366 LNKFK
+366 LDKFK
-371 ALPDHFAL
+371 ALPDHFA
-379 PKAAAPEQAVRRA
+379 PRKAAAPETA
-392 LPRGPSNSPA
+392 